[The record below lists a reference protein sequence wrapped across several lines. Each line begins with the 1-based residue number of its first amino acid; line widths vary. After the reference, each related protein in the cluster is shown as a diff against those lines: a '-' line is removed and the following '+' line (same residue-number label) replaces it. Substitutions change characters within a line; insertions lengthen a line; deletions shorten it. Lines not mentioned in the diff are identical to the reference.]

1 MSAFHPLRG
10 LGKLTWLEI
19 KIFVRE
25 PMGFIGSVAIPVA
38 MFWFLGRTF
47 SRTLGEGLGERLGEA
62 NQAAELL
69 LNGLPV
75 FAAVF
80 IAINTVLS
88 LVAIIAIYREGG
100 ILKRLRATPLGPV
113 TILVT
118 HVLVKLILTA
128 VTGIL
133 MVLAGRR
140 YFPADPDVPVVAF
153 TLALLLSTWSI
164 LSIGF
169 IIASVIR
176 TARFARPLGSL
187 LLSGMIPFAFAGLL
201 PVELPAWVTVVAR
214 FIPLTYAVSLLSGIW
229 QGDPW
234 SAHIGNIVALVV
246 VFAVCTL
253 IASRVFRWEP

>member
-1 MSAFHPLRG
+1 MGSFHPLRG
-10 LGKLTWLEI
+10 LWKLTWLEI

-25 PMGFIGSVAIPVA
+25 PMGSISTVAIPVA

-47 SRTLGEGLGERLGEA
+47 SRTLGEGLGEA
-62 NQAAELL
+62 SQAAELL
-69 LNGLPV
+69 QDGLPV
-75 FAAVF
+75 FAGVF
-80 IAINTVLS
+80 VAINTVLS

-118 HVLVKLILTA
+118 HVLVKLSLTA

-140 YFPADPDVPVVAF
+140 YYPAGADVPVVAF

-169 IIASVIR
+169 IIASVVR
-176 TARFARPLGSL
+176 TARFAPPFGSL
-187 LLSGMIPFAFAGLL
+187 VLYSMLPLSGLFPI
-201 PVELPAWVTVVAR
+201 ELPPAMQVVSR
-214 FIPLTYAVSLLSGIW
+214 FVPLTYAVSLLSGIW
-229 QGDPW
+229 QGDAW
-234 SAHIGNIVALVV
+234 SAHLGDIAALVA

-253 IASRVFRWEP
+253 IASRVFRWE

>member
-1 MSAFHPLRG
+1 MLG
-10 LGKLTWLEI
+10 LWKLTWLEI

-47 SRTLGEGLGERLGEA
+47 SRTLGQGLGERLGEVGP
-62 NQAAELL
+62 AAELL
-69 LNGLPV
+69 QDGLPV
-75 FAAVF
+75 FAAMF

-100 ILKRLRATPLGPV
+100 VLKRLRATPLGPV

-128 VTGIL
+128 ITGVL

-140 YFPADPDVPVVAF
+140 YFPAGLDVPVVAF

-169 IIASVIR
+169 IIASVVR
-176 TARFARPLGSL
+176 TARFAPPLGSL
-187 LLSGMIPFAFAGLL
+187 VLFSMMPFAFAEFLPFELL
-201 PVELPAWVTVVAR
+201 PPPTHAVYR
-214 FIPLTYAVSLLSGIW
+214 FVPLTYAVSLLTGIW
-229 QGDPW
+229 QGNPW
-234 SAHIGNIVALVV
+234 SAHLGDIAALVV

-253 IASRVFRWEP
+253 IASRVFRWD